1 MKKSRA
7 MCVFCENWDKL
18 VIIDLNLLVLL
29 YQLRT
34 LLKYLFIIKMFYIML
49 SLHPFKFCIF
59 SLSQFDV
66 IFKMSIPLPWK

>member
-34 LLKYLFIIKMFYIML
+34 LLKYSFIIKMFYIML
-49 SLHPFKFCIF
+49 VYTHLNFASFPSHSL
-59 SLSQFDV
+59 
-66 IFKMSIPLPWK
+66 M